1 MLHQQYVDIH
11 HYNINYTCNK
21 AAGPDGIPPRLL
33 NETVYKIML
42 LLTFIDLSVFTPR
55 QIPLRLKSSTNH
67 GILQINK

>member
-1 MLHQQYVDIH
+1 MLRQQYVDIH

-33 NETVYKIML
+33 NETVYEITL

-55 QIPLRLKSSTNH
+55 KIPLRLKSSTNH
-67 GILQINK
+67 GILQIK